1 MWEKLEMK
9 KLKVFSLGPVLVIVS
24 LWLIACGDS
33 TPTNNQTQTPTGP
46 TSTPVSSVGPAT
58 ATPIQVNQLATA
70 TPLPV
75 ATTAPATTNI
85 PLPSATAIKPTP
97 TPVPPTSTPV
107 PATPI
112 PDPTAAG
119 STATSQPGSALSP
132 NGATV
137 TNFNLLVFEDLSL
150 TAGGSQ
156 ISGPVGA
163 GRDANFVNYNLAT
176 SQPGGA
182 DNVLVGRNLKL
193 RGGQVKGNAIYGTGK
208 TIEGTNFDQGQA
220 LQRSNPL
227 QIDALRNYAETVAQ
241 MWKSQNGTGLATKYN
256 GYTIT
261 AGPGISYFK
270 LKGSELANA
279 TSLQIDAPEDAT
291 LVLNVDGTTD
301 QMHNMGINLTGGI
314 DREHLVFNFYEAT
327 SLKINGVQ
335 VEGTVWA
342 PKAVVNFNN
351 GAQRGSLIARSLT
364 GGSVS
369 FEHDPFQGTLPQ

>member
-1 MWEKLEMK
+1 MK
-9 KLKVFSLGPVLVIVS
+9 KIKLVTLVPLLVFIS

-33 TPTNNQTQTPTGP
+33 TPVNNNQTQTPTGP
-46 TSTPVSSVGPAT
+46 TSTPVSSTGTAT

-75 ATTAPATTNI
+75 ATTAPVATNA
-85 PLPSATAIKPTP
+85 PLPSATANIPTS
-97 TPVPPTSTPV
+97 TPVPATATPV

-112 PDPTAAG
+112 PDPSPVSVTATPQTAA
-119 STATSQPGSALSP
+119 TLSS

-137 TNFNLLVFEDLSL
+137 TNFNLLVFEDLNL

-176 SQPGGA
+176 GQAGNA

-193 RGGQVKGNAIYGTGK
+193 RGGQVKGNAVYGTGK

-220 LQRSNPL
+220 LQRANPL
-227 QIDALRNYAETVAQ
+227 PVDGLRNYVENVAQ
-241 MWKSQNGTGLATKYN
+241 MWKSQNGTSLATKYN
-256 GYTIT
+256 GYAIT

-291 LVLNVDGTTD
+291 LVLNVDGASD
-301 QMHNMGINLTGGI
+301 QMHNMGINLAGGI
-314 DREHLVFNFYEAT
+314 GREHLVFNFYEAT

-335 VEGTVWA
+335 VEGSVWA
-342 PKAVVNFNN
+342 PKAMVNFNN
-351 GAQRGSLIARSLT
+351 GAQRGSLVARSLT